1 MSAESARRAAVART
15 FLFVPGTRPDR
26 FDKAAASGADV
37 VILDLEDAVAG
48 SDKDTAR
55 DNVVAWLAGGGQA
68 LVRVNSRTS
77 PHWAGDVEA
86 ITEVGVAIM
95 VPKADDPQALA
106 ELGEK
111 VPVVALIETARG
123 VLAAPAISSVPGVVR
138 TALGHIDLAAEIG
151 VDPGERAALLHARS
165 SLVIAAA
172 AAGID
177 SPIDG
182 VTTNLTDATVLESDV
197 LYGKSLGFSGKLCIH
212 PSQIKPARIALTP
225 TSSEVEWAHR
235 ITAALS
241 ADGGVV
247 SVDGHM
253 IDPPVVARATRIL
266 STATW

>member
-1 MSAESARRAAVART
+1 MARRVAVART

-26 FDKAAASGADV
+26 FDKAAASGADLI
-37 VILDLEDAVAG
+37 ILDLEDAVADV
-48 SDKDTAR
+48 DKITAR
-55 DNVVAWLAGGGQA
+55 DNVVEWLRDGGQA
-68 LVRVNSRTS
+68 VVRVNSRRS
-77 PHWAGDVEA
+77 PHWAADIAA
-86 ITEVGVAIM
+86 ITATGAAIM

-106 ELGEK
+106 ELAERL
-111 VPVVALIETARG
+111 PVIALIETARG

-151 VDPGERAALLHARS
+151 VDPGEREALLVARS

-182 VTTNLTDATVLESDV
+182 VTTHLGNPTILESDV

-212 PSQIKPARIALTP
+212 PSQIETAKAALTP
-225 TSSEVEWAHR
+225 TSAEVAWAEK
-235 ITAALS
+235 ITASLP
-241 ADGGVV
+241 ADGGVA

-253 IDPPVVARATRIL
+253 VDPPVVARAARIL
-266 STATW
+266 ATARR